1 MENKRGMGIYA
12 KFYPDVYKKTIDMAE
27 FLNKAFR
34 KSGIAKGLVSVAED
48 INSELAGILALVVE
62 SSLSPEKD
70 VKIEMIEG
78 ISLRLRKA
86 RVGIDYMYR
95 LRCLTDGE
103 VKVLAEKG
111 LELAKMMEQWK
122 KRTREA
128 V

>member
-70 VKIEMIEG
+70 VKIKMIEG
-78 ISLRLRKA
+78 ISL
-86 RVGIDYMYR
+86 R